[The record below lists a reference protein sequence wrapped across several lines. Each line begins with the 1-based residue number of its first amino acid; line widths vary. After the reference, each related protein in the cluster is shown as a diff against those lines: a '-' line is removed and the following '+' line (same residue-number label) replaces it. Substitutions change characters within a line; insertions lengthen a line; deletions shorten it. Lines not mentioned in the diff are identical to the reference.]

1 MSERRFRVLA
11 IASHPVQYASPIFRL
26 MAQHPQLD
34 FHVAYCS
41 MRGAEAAHDPEFG
54 RSVKWDV
61 PLLDGYK
68 WTHVPNRG
76 SGSESFLGL
85 RNPGLWKII
94 RQGEFDALICFV
106 SYLRWTF
113 WISCLAARSCGVPFI
128 FGTDAS
134 SIEPRD
140 GRKWKSMFKRLAWPL
155 LFRLSSQVLT
165 ASSAGKQMMRSFGI
179 PEDQISMTLD
189 TVDNDWWIEQSAR
202 VDRTNVRASWGVD
215 SAERVV
221 LFSGKLQSWKRPLDV
236 LRAFAVADI
245 SRSTLVF
252 AGDGALRPALEAE
265 ASTLGISNRV
275 RMLGFVNQSQLPAV
289 YRACDVMV
297 IASDYEPFGLV
308 VNEAML
314 CGCVVVASDRVGAC
328 QDLIVPNVTG
338 FVFGCAN
345 VQSLAGVLRDIFAK
359 PSSLSEISAAAR
371 NQMRNWSP
379 QASAA
384 ALVDAIYRAAL
395 RTRPR
400 EAPNVSRTT
409 TSDSSVPNPRQP

>member
-1 MSERRFRVLA
+1 
-11 IASHPVQYASPIFRL
+11 
-26 MAQHPQLD
+26 
-34 FHVAYCS
+34 
-41 MRGAEAAHDPEFG
+41 
-54 RSVKWDV
+54 
-61 PLLDGYK
+61 
-68 WTHVPNRG
+68 
-76 SGSESFLGL
+76 
-85 RNPGLWKII
+85 
-94 RQGEFDALICFV
+94 
-106 SYLRWTF
+106 
-113 WISCLAARSCGVPFI
+113 
-128 FGTDAS
+128 
-134 SIEPRD
+134 
-140 GRKWKSMFKRLAWPL
+140 
-155 LFRLSSQVLT
+155 
-165 ASSAGKQMMRSFGI
+165 
-179 PEDQISMTLD
+179 MTLD

-338 FVFGCAN
+338 FVFGCGN
-345 VQSLAGVLRDIFAK
+345 VQSLAGFLRDIFAK
-359 PSSLSEISAAAR
+359 PNLSEISTAAR
-371 NQMRNWSP
+371 TQMRNWSP

-384 ALVDAIYRAAL
+384 ALVDAIYRAAS

-400 EAPNVSRTT
+400 EAPDVSHTT